1 MNVKHV
7 NVLEQMCLCLYAHV
21 YSRYPPIVWSHL
33 TSTTV
38 LGQTHGN
45 LCQCQ
50 LRALEPLYIYI
61 YIKDHLGE
69 MFWSTITFDLS
80 WSAFFYGSADFLI
93 CPKGSV
99 SYLCLKQSAV
109 SFRCAQ
115 LTIWNLIGN
124 RAYKYQTCNY
134 WKYCSV
140 LGLSQGGGGC
150 RKLLESHEV
159 PLKSSMRVCES
170 SSLTRT
176 YLCIDWRLSHHEK
189 IMPVSVVCMR
199 RKCFLPASRIRAE
212 MIRRTGS
219 SVLFCTV

>member
-7 NVLEQMCLCLYAHV
+7 NVFEQMCLCLYAHV
-21 YSRYPPIVWSHL
+21 YLRHPPIVWSHL

-45 LCQCQ
+45 ICQCQ
-50 LRALEPLYIYI
+50 LRALEPIYIYI

-99 SYLCLKQSAV
+99 SYLCLKQSAA
-109 SFRCAQ
+109 SCRCAQ

-124 RAYKYQTCNY
+124 RAYKYQTYNY

-140 LGLSQGGGGC
+140 LGLSQGGDVENYWSLIRCLSKVLCVFVKAVVSPGPTC
-150 RKLLESHEV
+150 ASIEDCHI
-159 PLKSSMRVCES
+159 MRSPCP
-170 SSLTRT
+170 SL
-176 YLCIDWRLSHHEK
+176 
-189 IMPVSVVCMR
+189 
-199 RKCFLPASRIRAE
+199 
-212 MIRRTGS
+212 
-219 SVLFCTV
+219 